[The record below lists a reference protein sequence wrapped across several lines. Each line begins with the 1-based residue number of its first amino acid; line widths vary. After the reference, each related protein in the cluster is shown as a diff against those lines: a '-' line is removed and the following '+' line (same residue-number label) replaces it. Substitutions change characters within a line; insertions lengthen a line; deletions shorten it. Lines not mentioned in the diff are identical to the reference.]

1 MKIYVLVPCFN
12 EINTIDIII
21 KKLINTNKKLKII
34 LIDDGSN
41 DGTKEFIK
49 KNIKKKIFKFIDLKK
64 NHGKGYAI
72 NRAKKFI
79 EKNSFVIIQDAD
91 LEYNVNDLIK
101 ICDFYKKNQNYKII
115 YGSRFLKKNFMKIYH
130 SFNKDIIRIFANIF
144 LTFFSN
150 LFNGQN
156 LSDAHTCYKGFD
168 SNIFKKII
176 LYENGF
182 SFCPEVNTKISLINV
197 KIKEIPIRY
206 FSRTKEMGKKIR
218 FTDAFLAI
226 KAIIKYRFFNYKS

>member
-1 MKIYVLVPCFN
+1 MKLYVLVPCYN

-21 KKLINTNKKLKII
+21 KKLININRKLRII
-34 LIDDGSN
+34 LIDDGST

-49 KNIKKKIFKFIDLKK
+49 KNLKKKVFRFINLKK

-72 NRAKKFI
+72 NKAKKYI
-79 EKNSFVIIQDAD
+79 QKDSFVIIQDAD
-91 LEYNVNDLIK
+91 LEYNVDDLIK
-101 ICDFYKKNQNYKII
+101 IYDFYKKNNYKVI
-115 YGSRFLKKNFMKIYH
+115 YGSRLLKKNYKKIYA
-130 SFNKDIIRIFANIF
+130 SFNKDIFRIFGNIS

-150 LFNGQN
+150 LLNRQN
-156 LSDAHTCYKGFD
+156 LTDAHTCYKGFE

-176 LYENGF
+176 LCENGF
-182 SFCPEVNTKISLINV
+182 SFCPEINTKISLLNI

-218 FTDAFLAI
+218 FTDAFSAI
-226 KAIIKYRFFNYKS
+226 KSVIKYRFF

>member
-1 MKIYVLVPCFN
+1 MKLYVLVPCYN

-21 KKLINTNKKLKII
+21 KKLININRKLRII
-34 LIDDGSN
+34 LIDDGSK

-49 KNIKKKIFKFIDLKK
+49 KNLKKKVFRFINLKK

-72 NRAKKFI
+72 NKAKKYI
-79 EKNSFVIIQDAD
+79 QKDSFVIIQDAD
-91 LEYNVNDLIK
+91 LEYNVDDLIK
-101 ICDFYKKNQNYKII
+101 IYDFYKKNNYKVI
-115 YGSRFLKKNFMKIYH
+115 YGSRLLKKNYKKIYA
-130 SFNKDIIRIFANIF
+130 SFNKDIFRIFGNIS

-150 LFNGQN
+150 LLNRQN
-156 LSDAHTCYKGFD
+156 LTDAHTCYKGFE

-176 LYENGF
+176 LCENGF
-182 SFCPEVNTKISLINV
+182 SFCPEINTKISLLNI

-218 FTDAFLAI
+218 FTDAFSAI
-226 KAIIKYRFFNYKS
+226 KSVIKYRFF